1 MAGMEETDYAL
12 KRFYIGCSLAVACM
26 KCLSD
31 EYMSCLVIFI
41 DPSLDTQK
49 SLPSKFSTSTTAST
63 TCSSEAVTATSQPS
77 RSHSVPLNPRV
88 QLDSAEYKIHVVDV
102 AYIYMKEDGHLDF
115 LPPQTNPDGNDDK
128 GTFKLVTVPL
138 LELILFLKQCLKK
151 YL

>member
-1 MAGMEETDYAL
+1 MAGMEETDYAVE
-12 KRFYIGCSLAVACM
+12 RFFIGCSLAAAGM

-31 EYMSCLVIFI
+31 EYMSSLIIFI
-41 DPSLDTQK
+41 DPSLATQK
-49 SLPSKFSTSTTAST
+49 SLPSELTTSTA
-63 TCSSEAVTATSQPS
+63 CSSEAVTATSQPS
-77 RSHSVPLNPRV
+77 RCHSVPSNPRV